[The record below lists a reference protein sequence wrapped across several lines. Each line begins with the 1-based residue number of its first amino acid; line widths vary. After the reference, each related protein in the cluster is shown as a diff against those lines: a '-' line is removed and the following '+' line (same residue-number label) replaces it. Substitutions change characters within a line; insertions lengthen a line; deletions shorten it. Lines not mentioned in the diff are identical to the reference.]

1 MSRRAAC
8 RWAWWRGRG
17 WVRRRGCGTN
27 QRCSSRTSRT
37 SRAPRGDGLRR
48 GLRRF
53 DGCCSRGS
61 HAARQSK
68 EENQGHGA
76 PQPHSH
82 NFLVPEPGSFVK
94 CGSRGA
100 TLHGFSCIILWC
112 PMGEREKV
120 LDHLQNEYSEPVR
133 DPVWKHISLSRPLL
147 RVAEHAQFQKLDRI
161 RQLGPAYLVY
171 PGATHTRRS
180 HSLGAFHVARRMI
193 TSLVRR
199 NRDVPI
205 TLPGVK
211 SFLCACLLHD
221 IGHYPFAHSLK
232 DLDVEAHETLAARE
246 ILDGLSSVIRSQLD
260 IDPASV
266 AAIIDKGSDAGGL
279 PGVDFYRRILSGV
292 LDPDKLDYLN
302 RDAYFCGVPYGIQDV
317 DFILEEIFPDR
328 QSGVAIS
335 PKGITALEDIL
346 FAKYLM
352 YKTVYWHKTVRIAT
366 AMIKKAVA
374 MGLRDGAISRRD
386 LYGLDDEGFFSA
398 FSARR
403 YPSFQLVEQVRRR
416 ELHRQVWRV
425 PFNDEDPAHRR
436 IEEIGQRLTVE
447 ERIAAEAGSMAGKH
461 FKPECVIVDVPERV
475 SFDFDVP
482 VIEPSSGQALAAR
495 DAKNRSVFSRMGGAD
510 LPGSIRFISVSA
522 SRDDVLMAALEKLD
536 FGEMLA

>member
-1 MSRRAAC
+1 MR
-8 RWAWWRGRG
+8 
-17 WVRRRGCGTN
+17 
-27 QRCSSRTSRT
+27 
-37 SRAPRGDGLRR
+37 L
-48 GLRRF
+48 
-53 DGCCSRGS
+53 
-61 HAARQSK
+61 
-68 EENQGHGA
+68 
-76 PQPHSH
+76 
-82 NFLVPEPGSFVK
+82 PGP
-94 CGSRGA
+94 A
-100 TLHGFSCIILWC
+100 LHDFSPIILWC
-112 PMGEREKV
+112 RMGETERV

-180 HSLGAFHVARRMI
+180 HSLGAFHIARRMI

-232 DLDVEAHETLAARE
+232 DLDVEAHEALAARE

-266 AAIIDKGSDAGGL
+266 AAIIDRGPTAGMP

-317 DFILEEIFPDR
+317 DFLLEEIFPDR

-346 FAKYLM
+346 FSKYLM

-374 MGLRDGAISRRD
+374 MGLRDGAISRKD
-386 LYGLDDEGFFSA
+386 LYGLDDEGFFAA

-403 YPSFQLVEQVRRR
+403 YPSFRLVEQVRRR

-425 PFNDEDPAHRR
+425 PFQEENSAHRR
-436 IEEIGQRLTVE
+436 LEDVKQRLLVE
-447 ERIAAEAGSMAGKH
+447 EHIAREAGSIAGKRIE
-461 FKPECVIVDVPERV
+461 PECVIVDVPERV

-482 VIEPSSGQALAAR
+482 IVEPGSGQTIAA
-495 DAKNRSVFSRMGGAD
+495 AASENRSVFSGMGGDD
-510 LPGSIRFISVSA
+510 LPRSIRCISVSA
-522 SRDDVLMAALEKLD
+522 SRDDALMAALEKLD
-536 FGEMLA
+536 IEEILAQ